1 MLEIILF
8 SIVIVLLICVI
19 IILIVK
25 KPKTNNSQTEAF
37 ATEQNL
43 RMQALDS
50 NMQKLTQNNMTQL
63 QNMSAQLNNVYQS
76 LGEMKSMSTDIESLR
91 KVLANVKT
99 RGTFAEVQLER
110 ILEQTIP
117 GMYETNVKPNPR
129 SSKIVEF
136 AIKIPNGDDGG
147 NTWLPIDSKF
157 PMDQYARLV
166 EASQS
171 NDAAVIES
179 SRKALINEID
189 RQATKI
195 KDNYIFVPYTTNF
208 AVMYLA
214 TEGMYMEAVT
224 DKDGLQEKLQDRGIM
239 LAGPS
244 TILALINSLS
254 MGFNMIKINEN
265 ADEIRRS
272 LGDIKRQ
279 FDEFNTS
286 FENIEAGLI
295 KANSALDSAK
305 RRSDLI
311 TKSLDRIEVED

>member
-147 NTWLPIDSKF
+147 NT
-157 PMDQYARLV
+157 
-166 EASQS
+166 
-171 NDAAVIES
+171 
-179 SRKALINEID
+179 
-189 RQATKI
+189 
-195 KDNYIFVPYTTNF
+195 
-208 AVMYLA
+208 
-214 TEGMYMEAVT
+214 
-224 DKDGLQEKLQDRGIM
+224 
-239 LAGPS
+239 
-244 TILALINSLS
+244 
-254 MGFNMIKINEN
+254 
-265 ADEIRRS
+265 
-272 LGDIKRQ
+272 
-279 FDEFNTS
+279 
-286 FENIEAGLI
+286 
-295 KANSALDSAK
+295 
-305 RRSDLI
+305 
-311 TKSLDRIEVED
+311 

>member
-1 MLEIILF
+1 
-8 SIVIVLLICVI
+8 
-19 IILIVK
+19 
-25 KPKTNNSQTEAF
+25 
-37 ATEQNL
+37 
-43 RMQALDS
+43 
-50 NMQKLTQNNMTQL
+50 
-63 QNMSAQLNNVYQS
+63 
-76 LGEMKSMSTDIESLR
+76 
-91 KVLANVKT
+91 
-99 RGTFAEVQLER
+99 
-110 ILEQTIP
+110 
-117 GMYETNVKPNPR
+117 
-129 SSKIVEF
+129 
-136 AIKIPNGDDGG
+136 
-147 NTWLPIDSKF
+147 
-157 PMDQYARLV
+157 MDQYARLV